1 MNNKNYY
8 FSNASVNDRINKEK
22 ININDGKVKDINSI
36 YDRCLI
42 ESSYK
47 KQSS

>member
-22 ININDGKVKDINSI
+22 IKSAIENI
-36 YDRCLI
+36 
-42 ESSYK
+42 
-47 KQSS
+47 